1 MRANGVQHGSATDK
15 VTRYF
20 EILSVCHV
28 WVWRVWGRLQH
39 PSVRLFC
46 FFFSMVATPATP
58 ATRATPP
65 IGALV
70 PDSVLT
76 PTEYRRQRRERLLQ
90 SIEDALVSAADCV
103 LENACPPA
111 LFLAILGV
119 GVHGFATLVLFREQ
133 VDQPDPIT
141 TCVVAH
147 FSVHL
152 VQVVVLAL
160 AAVLG
165 NTHLT
170 YIFIGTTNHV
180 VQPRRV
186 FLLTSI
192 ALIQGV
198 FILPLVAP
206 TINPR
211 THAIAPAFCHVDQP
225 VPPGAPRHV
234 VFVRLLCHIVFA
246 QAVYLMGMALSIALL
261 LVLGLTARD
270 PWRLA
275 LPVGSVVSLVGT
287 SFIFFY
293 ANFGRQMENAIVET
307 IATTDRCSALTISH
321 GIELVSGEGRDDVGG
336 GLYGPKLSWA
346 LGDPAPC
353 GELKLH
359 AFWVAWCVTCALVVA
374 ILFF

>member
-1 MRANGVQHGSATDK
+1 MCVER
-15 VTRYF
+15 
-20 EILSVCHV
+20 V
-28 WVWRVWGRLQH
+28 WCAFGARLARVWGAWCNLCDF
-39 PSVRLFC
+39 FC
-46 FFFSMVATPATP
+46 FSTMAAPE
-58 ATRATPP
+58 TRAAPP

-70 PDSVLT
+70 PDLVMT
-76 PTEYRRQRRERLLQ
+76 PAEYRRQRRERLFQ

-111 LFLAILGV
+111 LFLVILGV

-133 VDQPDPIT
+133 VDQPEPFT
-141 TCVVAH
+141 TCVVVH

-152 VQVVVLAL
+152 VQVAVLAV

-170 YIFIGTTNHV
+170 CLFIGTSNRV

-192 ALIQGV
+192 AMVQGI

-211 THAIAPAFCHVDQP
+211 THALAPAFCHVDQP
-225 VPPGAPRHV
+225 APPDAARHV
-234 VFVRLLCHIVFA
+234 VFVRLLCHVVFA
-246 QAVYLMGMALSIALL
+246 QAVYLIGMAMSIAVL

-275 LPVGSVVSLVGT
+275 LPVGSAASLIGT
-287 SFIFFY
+287 SFVFY
-293 ANFGRQMENAIVET
+293 YVNFGRQMENAIVDT
-307 IATTDRCSALTISH
+307 IAVADRCSALTISH
-321 GIELVSGEGRDDVGG
+321 SVGFVNGESQDVVG

-359 AFWVAWCVTCALVVA
+359 AFWGAWCVTCAILVT
-374 ILFF
+374 ILLF